1 MSLKL
6 RVYETIADPPEG
18 YRLGEL
24 VTGGILVLIAVNV
37 LVGVFETVK
46 SLHQAYF
53 NFFFYFEAFSV
64 ITFTVEYLLRFWSC
78 TAVERYQGAIKGRLK
93 LTISPMA
100 LIDLAAIL
108 PFYLSAVMKVDL
120 RFVRILRLFRLFRL
134 FRSGRLAESFRTLAA
149 VVKNKKEELGLS
161 LLVVTLV
168 LILSSSVMFLVEHEQ
183 PKTQFTSVPASMWWG
198 VMTITTIGYGD
209 MYPVTPLGRVIASFV
224 GFLGICCFAL
234 PVGILGAGFA
244 EYMDQ
249 KTKAE
254 QQQQREEEAEQA
266 AELAAAEEAIA
277 EHDLASSK
285 AEPAGSTGLTSCPH
299 CGGDLEGHR

>member
-6 RVYETIADPPEG
+6 RVYETVAEPPEG

-24 VTGGILVLIAVNV
+24 VTGGILILIAVNV
-37 LVGVFETVK
+37 IVGVFETVQ

-53 NFFFYFEAFSV
+53 NFFYYFEAFSV
-64 ITFTVEYLLRFWSC
+64 VTFTVEYLLRLWSC
-78 TAVERYQGAIKGRLK
+78 TAVERYQGAIKGRIK
-93 LTISPMA
+93 LTVSPMA

-149 VVKNKKEELGLS
+149 VVKAKKEELGLS
-161 LLVVTLV
+161 LLVVMLV
-168 LILSSSVMFLVEHEQ
+168 LVMSSSIMYLVEHEQ

-249 KTKAE
+249 KS
-254 QQQQREEEAEQA
+254 REKEAEEAAQA
-266 AELAAAEEAIA
+266 ARDAEELAAVEAALA
-277 EHDLASSK
+277 EHDAQEK
-285 AEPAGSTGLTSCPH
+285 GQRGAPHVCPH
-299 CGGDLEGHR
+299 CGGDLSEHGGD